1 MADGGAEV
9 IAPDEPSEQDLE
21 ILNKRA
27 MGHTTHRLAREYKL
41 TVKEVHAALDR
52 AIPKIDADYARRE
65 LGVQLH
71 LLDTLTRPLAEKA
84 RTGDPQAV
92 TALMRLAERR
102 AAVLGW
108 DVAPSF
114 RRDPVTIQIEQ
125 TPQKSSTERIWEAI
139 QRIKA
144 EKIEEQS
151 IATESVRRARQN
163 GEPAAPAE
171 EPEGH

>member
-1 MADGGAEV
+1 MADGNGNKAQVGEV
-9 IAPDEPSEQDLE
+9 IEPGEPSEQDLE

-27 MGHTTHRLAREYKL
+27 IGHSTYRLAREYKL

-71 LLDTLTRPLAEKA
+71 LLDIMTIPIAEKA

-92 TALMRLAERR
+92 AALMRLAERR

-108 DVAPSF
+108 DVAPAF
-114 RRDPVTIQIEQ
+114 RRDPVAAQIEQ
-125 TPQKSSTERIWEAI
+125 AKEQQGTPTDRIRAAI
-139 QRIKA
+139 ELIAKRKA
-144 EKIEEQS
+144 GLP
-151 IATESVRRARQN
+151 N
-163 GEPAAPAE
+163 E
-171 EPEGH
+171 EPETAH